1 MSASEFNLQRL
12 ILFFAITFPCTVF
25 AQEHQPSPQLPALQP
40 MHSALGG
47 PVARLVTSQDAAE
60 EGAEEGAEKTTQKRD
75 TGKITRAKPQEC
87 GFDPSKLR
95 RVIPTLQQFVDDG
108 KFPGAVVAVVRG
120 NKLVL
125 LDSVGYRSISDKL
138 PMREDTIFRIYSM
151 TKPVTSV
158 AAMMLIE
165 QGKIGLEDPVAKFIP
180 AFGNA
185 QVFSAVKD
193 GGVLTVPLKRP
204 VTIRDLMRHTS
215 GLTYGFFGESE
226 VDLLYRKADV
236 LSDNDTAAQLA
247 AKVAAIPLMFQPG
260 TRFQYSVSVD
270 VLGRVI
276 EIASGM
282 KLDEYFQTHIFEPL
296 GMVDTGFYVRKD
308 TIGRFSTNYEISEN
322 GQLGIV
328 DSPETS
334 RFSRKPRMLSGGGGL
349 VSTVMDYLRFAQM
362 LRNKG
367 VYDGRRLLKA
377 TSVSQMTR
385 NQLPAD
391 AIPISVGGS
400 QMPGMAFGLGLSVYV
415 GNVKMGRVS
424 LRGEYGW
431 DGMASTSFWSSPE
444 SDITVVLL
452 TQRFPYSPQLEMA
465 VRPLVYEAVID

>member
-1 MSASEFNLQRL
+1 MPGPEFKLHASIL
-12 ILFFAITFPCTVF
+12 ICAFTFSTDLA
-25 AQEHQPSPQLPALQP
+25 AQNHHGSTSSGDLASIRVINCESDTA
-40 MHSALGG
+40 
-47 PVARLVTSQDAAE
+47 VVTAQAAAE
-60 EGAEEGAEKTTQKRD
+60 NPVEEVTGKKD
-75 TGKITRAKPQEC
+75 TGKNIRANPRDC
-87 GFDPSKLR
+87 GFAPSKLQK
-95 RVIPTLQQFVDDG
+95 VIPTLQRFVDRG
-108 KFPGAVVAVVRG
+108 IVPGAVVAVVRG
-120 NKLVL
+120 NKLVMI
-125 LDSVGYRSISDKL
+125 DTVGYRDIANKL

-165 QGKIGLEDPVAKFIP
+165 DGKLALDDPVAKYIP
-180 AFGNA
+180 AFSNA
-185 QVFSAVKD
+185 KVFSGLKGEKVQ
-193 GGVLTVPLKRP
+193 TVPLKRP

-215 GLTYGFFGESE
+215 GLTYGFFGDSE
-226 VDLLYRKADV
+226 VDALYRKADV
-236 LSDNDTAAQLA
+236 LSDDDTAAQLS

-260 TRFQYSVSVD
+260 TQFQYGVSVD

-282 KLDEYFQTHIFEPL
+282 NLDEYFQTQIFAPL

-308 TIGRFSTNYEISEN
+308 SIKRFSNNYQSGNN
-322 GQLGIV
+322 GQLRIV
-328 DSPETS
+328 DAPETS
-334 RFSRKPRMLSGGGGL
+334 RFSTKPRMLSGGGGL

-367 VYDGRRLLKA
+367 VYEGKRLLQD

-391 AIPISVGGS
+391 AIPISVSGS
-400 QMPGMAFGLGLSVYV
+400 RMPGIAFGLGLSVYV
-415 GNVKMGRVS
+415 GNAKMGSVP

-452 TQRFPYSPQLEMA
+452 TQLFPYSPQLEIA